1 MHFSELP
8 QFGQH
13 SYPTPIQLDPAKMGP
28 CLVLSDVHA
37 PYTHKEAFAAALAD
51 GAAQGCTSV
60 IINGD
65 FLDMH
70 RVSRYGT
77 NHKAPNVQAEIDYA
91 LSLVDYIKEVLGED
105 TTIVWKDGNH
115 DIRLQAYINANAPE
129 IAGIAGTTI
138 YDLMQMDDLGIV
150 YTGRRMT
157 SYGDLLVIHG
167 DEVRGIGGI
176 DPARKAAAKFPGMN
190 VMCGHTHRGES
201 RFFKRPDGQVNH
213 THVVGH
219 LGECSPEY
227 HQYTNWRLG
236 WAILEEVDGTVRV
249 DNMVWEDGRLINV
262 STMAR

>member
-1 MHFSELP
+1 MKFSELE
-8 QFGQH
+8 QLGH
-13 SYPTPIQLDPAKMGP
+13 HDYPTPIQLDPAKMGT

-37 PYTHKEAFAAALAD
+37 PYTNLEAYDIALHDAK
-51 GAAQGCTSV
+51 AQGCESV

-77 NHKAPNVQAEIDYA
+77 NHKAPNVQAEIDFASTLIDHIY
-91 LSLVDYIKEVLGED
+91 EVLGED
-105 TTIVWKDGNH
+105 TIIVWKDGNH

-138 YDLMQMDDLGIV
+138 YDLMKMEELGIV

-236 WAILEEVDGTVRV
+236 WAIIEEVGGTVRV
-249 DNMVWEDGRLINV
+249 DNVVYEGGKAFNV
-262 STMAR
+262 STMPR

>member
-1 MHFSELP
+1 MHFSDLP
-8 QFGQH
+8 QHGNH
-13 SYPTPIQLDPAKMGP
+13 SYPAPIFLDPKKLGT

-37 PYTHKEAFAAALAD
+37 PYTHKESFEAALYDAK
-51 GAAQGCTSV
+51 AQGVTSV

-77 NHKAPNVQAEIDYA
+77 NHQAPNVQAEIDYA
-91 LSLVDYIKEVLGED
+91 TSLIDYIDEVLD
-105 TTIVWKDGNH
+105 NPTIIWKDGNH

-138 YDLMQMDDLGIV
+138 YDLMNMEERGIV

-201 RFFKRPDGQVNH
+201 RFFKRPDGFVTH

-227 HQYTNWRLG
+227 HPYTNWRLG
-236 WAILEEVDGTVRV
+236 WAIIEEIDGTVHV
-249 DNMVWEDGRLINV
+249 DNMVWENGRAFNV
-262 STMAR
+262 STMQR

>member
-1 MHFSELP
+1 MHFSELT
-8 QFGQH
+8 QH
-13 SYPTPIQLDPAKMGP
+13 GNHTYPTPIFLDPKKLGT

-37 PYTHKEAFAAALAD
+37 PYTHLESFKAAIDDAK
-51 GAAQGCTSV
+51 AQGVTSV

-77 NHKAPNVQAEIDYA
+77 NHKAPNVQAEIDFA
-91 LSLVDYIKEVLGED
+91 TTLLDYIDEELNSP
-105 TTIVWKDGNH
+105 TIVWKDGNH

-138 YDLMQMDDLGIV
+138 YDLMKMEEQGII

-157 SYGDLLVIHG
+157 TYGDLMVIHG
-167 DEVRGIGGI
+167 DEIRGIGGI

-201 RFFKRPDGQVNH
+201 RFFKRPDGQINH

-219 LGECSPEY
+219 LGECSPDY

-236 WAILEEVDGTVRV
+236 WAIIEEVGGTVLV
-249 DNMVWEDGRLINV
+249 DNMVHENGRLMNV
-262 STMAR
+262 SSVQR

>member
-1 MHFSELP
+1 MHFSELT
-8 QFGQH
+8 QHGTH
-13 SYPTPIQLDPAKMGP
+13 SYPTPIFLDPKKLGT

-37 PYTHKEAFAAALAD
+37 PYTHLESFKAAITDAK
-51 GAAQGCTSV
+51 AQGVTSV

-77 NHKAPNVQAEIDYA
+77 NHQAPNVQAEIDFA
-91 LSLVDYIKEVLGED
+91 TTLLDYIDEQLESP
-105 TTIVWKDGNH
+105 TIIWKDGNH

-138 YDLMQMDDLGIV
+138 YDLMKMEERGII
-150 YTGRRMT
+150 YTDRRLT
-157 SYGDLLVIHG
+157 TYGDLMVIHG
-167 DEVRGIGGI
+167 DEIRGIGGI

-201 RFFKRPDGQVNH
+201 RFFKRPDGQINH

-219 LGECSPEY
+219 LGECSPDY
-227 HQYTNWRLG
+227 HQFTNWRLG
-236 WAILEEVDGTVRV
+236 WAIIEEIEGSVRV
-249 DNMVWEDGRLINV
+249 DNMVWEDGRLMNV
-262 STMAR
+262 SSVQR

>member
-1 MHFSELP
+1 MKFSELT
-8 QFGQH
+8 QHGNH
-13 SYPTPIQLDPAKMGP
+13 SYPTPIFLDPAKLGT

-37 PYTHKEAFAAALAD
+37 PYTNLEAFGIALEDA
-51 GAAQGCTSV
+51 AAQGCTSV

-77 NHKAPNVQAEIDYA
+77 NHGAPNVQYEIDYA
-91 LSLVDYIKEVLGED
+91 QALIDQIKEVLGED
-105 TTIVWKDGNH
+105 VTIVWKDGNH

-138 YDLMQMDDLGIV
+138 YDLMKMEEQGII

-201 RFFKRPDGQVNH
+201 RYFKRPDGQVNH

-236 WAILEEVDGTVRV
+236 WAILEEVDGTVLV
-249 DNMVWEDGRLINV
+249 DNMVRENGRTINV

>member
-8 QFGQH
+8 QHGNH
-13 SYPTPIQLDPAKMGP
+13 AYPTPIQLDPAKLGT

-37 PYTHKEAFAAALAD
+37 PYTNKEAFEAALDDAV
-51 GAAQGCTSV
+51 AQGVTSV

-77 NHKAPNVQAEIDYA
+77 NYQAPNVQAEIDYA
-91 LSLVDYIKEVLGED
+91 TALLDFIDEKLDSPTVI
-105 TTIVWKDGNH
+105 WKDGNH

-138 YDLMQMDDLGIV
+138 YDLMKMEERGVI

-201 RFFKRPDGQVNH
+201 RYFKRPDGQVNH

-236 WAILEEVDGTVRV
+236 WAILEEVDGTVLV
-249 DNMVWEDGRLINV
+249 DNMVYENGRAYNV
-262 STMAR
+262 STCQR